1 MLNIGPFELI
11 VILLVALLV
20 VGPAR
25 LPEMG
30 RSVGRSLRELRRAQ
44 DEVRRSLELDL
55 DEDDDLEVDDDDL
68 PPPRPADDAG
78 GPPTP
83 RTAQS
88 EEDGTQTAGAE
99 RPRGSAG
106 E

>member
-1 MLNIGPFELI
+1 MFNIGPFELI
-11 VILLVALLV
+11 VILIIALLV

-55 DEDDDLEVDDDDL
+55 EEDEDLEGDDDDL
-68 PPPRPADDAG
+68 PPPRPVDGAG
-78 GPPTP
+78 ALPSP
-83 RTAQS
+83 RTADG
-88 EEDGTQTAGAE
+88 EEGGKGAPGAE

>member
-1 MLNIGPFELI
+1 MFNIGPFELI

-30 RSVGRSLRELRRAQ
+30 RNVGRSLRELRRAQ

-55 DEDDDLEVDDDDL
+55 DEDDDLEDVDDDL
-68 PPPRPADDAG
+68 PPPRAVEG
-78 GPPTP
+78 
-83 RTAQS
+83 
-88 EEDGTQTAGAE
+88 EEDGSEAAGAE

>member
-1 MLNIGPFELI
+1 MFNIGPFELI

-55 DEDDDLEVDDDDL
+55 DEEDDLVGDDDDL
-68 PPPRPADDAG
+68 PPPRPAGGAG
-78 GPPTP
+78 ATP
-83 RTAQS
+83 RTAPG
-88 EEDGTQTAGAE
+88 EEDGTEAADAE
-99 RPRGSAG
+99 RPRGSGG

>member
-1 MLNIGPFELI
+1 MFNIGPFELI

-30 RSVGRSLRELRRAQ
+30 RNVGKSLRELRRAQ

-55 DEDDDLEVDDDDL
+55 DEDDDLEDEADDL
-68 PPPRPADDAG
+68 PPPRAVEG
-78 GPPTP
+78 
-83 RTAQS
+83 
-88 EEDGTQTAGAE
+88 EEDGSEAAGAE

>member
-1 MLNIGPFELI
+1 MFNIGPFELI

-30 RSVGRSLRELRRAQ
+30 RNVGKSLRELRRAQ

-55 DEDDDLEVDDDDL
+55 DEDDDLQDEDDDL
-68 PPPRPADDAG
+68 PPPRVSG
-78 GPPTP
+78 G
-83 RTAQS
+83 
-88 EEDGTQTAGAE
+88 EDGSAEAE

>member
-1 MLNIGPFELI
+1 MFNIGPFELI

-55 DEDDDLEVDDDDL
+55 DEEDELEGDDDDL
-68 PPPRPADDAG
+68 PPPRPAEGAG
-78 GPPTP
+78 APPTGTGP
-83 RTAQS
+83 GQQ
-88 EEDGTQTAGAE
+88 DGTEAAGAE
-99 RPRGSAG
+99 RPRGSGG

>member
-1 MLNIGPFELI
+1 MFNIGPFELI

-30 RSVGRSLRELRRAQ
+30 RNVGKSLRELRRAQ

-55 DEDDDLEVDDDDL
+55 DEDDDL
-68 PPPRPADDAG
+68 PPPRAVEG
-78 GPPTP
+78 
-83 RTAQS
+83 
-88 EEDGTQTAGAE
+88 EEDGSEAAGAE